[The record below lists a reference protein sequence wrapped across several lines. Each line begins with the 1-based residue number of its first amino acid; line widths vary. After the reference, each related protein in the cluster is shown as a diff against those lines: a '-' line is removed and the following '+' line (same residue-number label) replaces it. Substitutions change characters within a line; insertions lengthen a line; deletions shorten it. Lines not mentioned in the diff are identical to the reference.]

1 MDFDSNP
8 YELVP
13 GTVIA
18 VCYPMYKHFAIVSD
32 RLDKTNHLPKL
43 ISLSY
48 RTGKVEEEPWHVVVG
63 DKSIKKS
70 FIHGKLPKQAVLA
83 RARTCIDKDVRY
95 ELFTFNCEH
104 FVRYAHGLPIESIQ
118 VKRAFY
124 GAAAGAVSCLL
135 LPKLTIARFAILT
148 ATSAAA
154 SLRSS
159 LSKL

>member
-1 MDFDSNP
+1 MNFDTHP
-8 YELVP
+8 HKLAP

-32 RLDKTNHLPKL
+32 RIDKVNRLPKL

-48 RTGKVEEEPWHVVVG
+48 RTGKVEEEPWQTVVS

-70 FIHGKLPKQAVLA
+70 SIHGKLSKQVVLA
-83 RARTCIDKDVRY
+83 RARDCIDKDIRY
-95 ELFTFNCEH
+95 DLLAFNCEH
-104 FVRYAHGLPIESIQ
+104 FVRYAHGLPVESLQ

-124 GAAAGAVSCLL
+124 GAALGAISCVL
-135 LPKLTIARFAILT
+135 LPKLTIARFALLT
-148 ATSAAA
+148 ATGAAT

-159 LSKL
+159 LNKL